1 MAQLVKAKNNH
12 EGYVKVLGALFGHG
26 QVQESR
32 NGKTLEVQDLII
44 EVENPLEMAPNG
56 VRPGYSVSI
65 GWVEGLQLIAG
76 ISDSALTAQ
85 VQPNFRNYM
94 EHDTGEFWGAY
105 GPRLV
110 DQLPI
115 IVSRLAAEPDTRQ
128 AVTTLW
134 DPEFDARGGKK
145 DHPCTTAFVFQIRD
159 GKLNMSTLMRSN
171 DLWWGWPYD
180 SQQFAMLQLTMAGV
194 LEVPVGT
201 YTHHAVSAH
210 LYEPHWLAAEGVL
223 NDPLFSVEAPIQTPM
238 FSVPDSFVET
248 TFGRSG
254 DALLD
259 GAMTAGRRWEAARQ
273 RAFTTYRVITQ
284 TLPTSELKTED
295 ELRVA
300 RELIDRRAT
309 TLQREQVKLDVAEL

>member
-1 MAQLVKAKNNH
+1 MAHLVKIKNNH
-12 EGYVKVLGALFGHG
+12 SDYVKVLGALFGNG

-44 EVENPLEMAPNG
+44 EVENPHEMAPNG
-56 VRPGYSVSI
+56 VRTGYSVSI

-94 EHDTGEFWGAY
+94 EDDTGKFWGAY

-110 DQLPI
+110 DQLPVI
-115 IVSRLAAEPDTRQ
+115 AGRLAAEPDTRQ

-134 DPEFDARGGKK
+134 DPEFDSRGGKK

-159 GKLNMSTLMRSN
+159 GRLNMSTLMRSN

-180 SQQFAMLQLTMAGV
+180 SQQFAMLQLTLAGV

-210 LYEPHWLAAEGVL
+210 LYEPHWAAAESVL
-223 NDPLFSVEAPIQTPM
+223 NDGFPEQPAIQTPM
-238 FSVPDSFVET
+238 FVTDDTGTDGFAY
-248 TFGRSG
+248 G
-254 DALLD
+254 DPAED
-259 GAMTAGRRWEAARQ
+259 RRRRAERRWEAVRQ
-273 RAFTTYRVITQ
+273 RAFTTYRAVTQ
-284 TLPTSELKTED
+284 TLPVSVLETED
-295 ELRVA
+295 EVRVA
-300 RELIDRRAT
+300 QELMKRR
-309 TLQREQVKLDVAEL
+309 TLTLSKELTKLDDVQL